1 MFRVAHDTVAN
12 FFAKDQNIKF
22 YTYQFDHLANVSFA
36 NFLPGFVRRDVI
48 SHGEDLMFLFYGGE
62 FLKVKL
68 ESEKDLKMRDILLN
82 LWINF
87 AKTGNPT
94 PPSSDFKWHPTT
106 SDSFRYLSLT
116 TSPVMKDDSFQL
128 NTE

>member
-1 MFRVAHDTVAN
+1 
-12 FFAKDQNIKF
+12 
-22 YTYQFDHLANVSFA
+22 
-36 NFLPGFVRRDVI
+36 
-48 SHGEDLMFLFYGGE
+48 MFLFYGGE

-116 TSPVMKDDSFQL
+116 TSPVMKDDSFQVKYKTT
-128 NTE
+128 NAF